1 MGVSYFV
8 EKTEVQILKY
18 QLSSQKFVDASK
30 FVPSTRH
37 PKIQPFP
44 IHKEL
49 GICFPIYLA

>member
-1 MGVSYFV
+1 ML
-8 EKTEVQILKY
+8 QN
-18 QLSSQKFVDASK
+18 
-30 FVPSTRH
+30 VPSTRH